1 MPPSGI
7 NAFVN
12 ELFMRAGL
20 EAKAKDGV
28 VVILDNDGNP
38 IGSGRNV
45 PLAIQSISAR
55 NFMKYG
61 QVLGLAMA
69 YAFGPDGVVSAVF
82 ALQRDDLDDLLDEEE
97 EDALEDDEDAD
108 EDEDEDDSD
117 EDEDDSDEDEDE
129 DNADDD
135 DDADY
140 DDSQDIKEGRIEF
153 VENDEA

>member
-20 EAKAKDGV
+20 EAKVRDGV

-82 ALQRDDLDDLLDEEE
+82 ALQRDDIDDLLDEEE

-117 EDEDDSDEDEDE
+117 EDEDE
-129 DNADDD
+129 DNDE